1 MELSI
6 LVNFVEDL
14 MLKILKIWEH
24 SKLQK
29 KKLHQQVFVAS
40 KQHSQNKK
48 LQLEF
53 FISAFIDKIFKIF
66 YNLTN
71 KQKNN
76 DEFTKK

>member
-6 LVNFVEDL
+6 LVNFVEGL

-29 KKLHQQVFVAS
+29 KKLHQPVFVVS
-40 KQHSQNKK
+40 KRHLQNKK

-53 FISAFIDKIFKIF
+53 FI
-66 YNLTN
+66 
-71 KQKNN
+71 
-76 DEFTKK
+76 